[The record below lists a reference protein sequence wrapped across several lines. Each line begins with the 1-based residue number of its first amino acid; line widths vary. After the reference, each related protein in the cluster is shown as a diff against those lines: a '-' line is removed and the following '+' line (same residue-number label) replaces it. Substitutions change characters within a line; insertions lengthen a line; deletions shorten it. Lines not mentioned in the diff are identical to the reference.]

1 MGSINLV
8 RDRVEARA
16 LELRRI
22 GVAES
27 HVADWLN
34 RHNCD
39 PGRLDVHAAMAR
51 SPYLLNA
58 RRGKAVVRVVASRRK
73 PKTKSLCQSA
83 ARHGDWAEIPHL
95 ISYLSAK
102 FKIGPQVDTEVV
114 GNIGNVLRFGIDWP
128 VEPAIRANCVTQ
140 LDHVLEWN
148 GLKHSPRTPDP
159 AV

>member
-1 MGSINLV
+1 MPQW
-8 RDRVEARA
+8 RDR
-16 LELRRI
+16 
-22 GVAES
+22 
-27 HVADWLN
+27 H
-34 RHNCD
+34 
-39 PGRLDVHAAMAR
+39 
-51 SPYLLNA
+51 LLNA
-58 RRGKAVVRVVASRRK
+58 RRGKAVVRVVAPGENARQNPFAEARPRSRQFARN
-73 PKTKSLCQSA
+73 SQSF
-83 ARHGDWAEIPHL
+83 